1 MINIFR
7 IHEHRPQRNA
17 SSCLVGKR
25 INYIYILL
33 SKEVGKQY
41 FRVTNDFY
49 LMQLTMMKGGR
60 SQNNTLSNNT
70 QQKNKKL

>member
-1 MINIFR
+1 MARVYI
-7 IHEHRPQRNA
+7 
-17 SSCLVGKR
+17 
-25 INYIYILL
+25 YIYIL
-33 SKEVGKQY
+33 SKEVRKQY

>member
-1 MINIFR
+1 MVVW
-7 IHEHRPQRNA
+7 EH
-17 SSCLVGKR
+17 VG
-25 INYIYILL
+25 IPTIYVYIYTY

>member
-1 MINIFR
+1 MGSPVKGTAGYF
-7 IHEHRPQRNA
+7 
-17 SSCLVGKR
+17 
-25 INYIYILL
+25 IYIIIYIL
-33 SKEVGKQY
+33 SKEVRKQY

>member
-1 MINIFR
+1 MFFSVN
-7 IHEHRPQRNA
+7 HE
-17 SSCLVGKR
+17 LF
-25 INYIYILL
+25 NYS